1 MLITLTL
8 KINHQTMDL
17 MVRPDQRMS
26 DVLQVLK
33 ETGKLF
39 FQIDQIIVYSL
50 RKKEYINQLLTFE
63 QAEIYTGDIL
73 ILK

>member
-1 MLITLTL
+1 MLTLTL
-8 KINHQTMDL
+8 KINHQTMDI

-33 ETGKLF
+33 ESERLF
-39 FQIDQIIVYSL
+39 FQIDQIIVYSM
-50 RKKEYINQLLTFE
+50 RKKEYINQLLTFR

-73 ILK
+73 VLG